1 MSRKSEYKNWIMET
15 IGDDVDIGFANA
27 RNDTEIVPGSS
38 AGDNPSSTSAELQF
52 LPSFVLLEVLFLLM
66 S

>member
-1 MSRKSEYKNWIMET
+1 MEQ
-15 IGDDVDIGFANA
+15 IGDDADIGIANA
-27 RNDTEIVPGSS
+27 RNDTEIFPGSTPE
-38 AGDNPSSTSAELQF
+38 DNSSSTSAGVGL